1 MGFSISIKC
10 VVIYACLVFFI
21 TVGTKAQQSAGIS
34 KPEMVRLIYFLP
46 KDRRVR
52 QGIDTQ
58 IDTLIKRVQQFYA
71 EQMERHGF
79 ERKTFEFETDETGKA
94 VVRHVTGKFNDT
106 DYHNDTYNKVLAE
119 INEQFNRHALRL
131 FRMPVTSMSGI
142 NEQFNKRKHLYL
154 IVMDIGSE
162 RIDNRWCGKGGFSWS
177 GYQARF
183 TWSGGGWAIIPA
195 SGTCFTFETA
205 AHELGHAFG
214 LAHDFRSD
222 TYIMSYGKNTDRLSP
237 CAAKWLDASRFF
249 NPIQTTYNEPATIQ
263 MLESNAA
270 ILRFEVADT
279 DRLHQVHL
287 IIPTAAGDPADG
299 VKLHNCKSLDGEIN
313 QIEFIKSSIFREVTL
328 RVIDKRGN
336 CRQENYSY

>member
-1 MGFSISIKC
+1 MQRKKLQNNL
-10 VVIYACLVFFI
+10 VNLTVICAYLVFF
-21 TVGTKAQQSAGIS
+21 VAVEGKAQWSSGFF
-34 KPEMVRLIYFLP
+34 KPEKVRLIYFLP
-46 KDRRVR
+46 KERRVR

-58 IDTLIKRVQQFYA
+58 IDILIKRVQRFYA

-79 ERKTFEFETDETGKA
+79 GRKTFEFETDETGKA

-106 DYHNDTYNKVLAE
+106 DYHNDTDDKVMAE

-142 NEQFNKRKHLYL
+142 NEQFNKQKHLHL
-154 IVMDIGSE
+154 IVIDIGSE
-162 RIDNRWCGKGGFSWS
+162 RIDNRWCGIGGFN
-177 GYQARF
+177 
-183 TWSGGGWAIIPA
+183 WSGGGWAIIPA
-195 SGTCFTFETA
+195 SGTCFAFETA

-222 TYIMSYGKNTDRLSP
+222 TYIMSYGRARNRLSH

-249 NPIQTTYNEPATIQ
+249 NPIQTTYNEPATIR
-263 MLESNAA
+263 MLESNATT
-270 ILRFEVADT
+270 LRFEAVDT

-287 IIPTAAGDPADG
+287 IIPTAAGDPTDG
-299 VKLHNCKSLDGEIN
+299 VKLHSCKSLDGEIN
-313 QIEFIKSSIFREVTL
+313 RIEFIKSSIFREVTL

-336 CRQENYSY
+336 CQQENYSY